1 MFLGEYR
8 HTLDQK
14 GRVNLPTKFRKDL
27 SQGVVITRGVDRCLF
42 VYPRATWERLSLN
55 LARLPLTARSS
66 RAFARLL
73 LAGAMDAQPDAQGRV
88 MLPDYLRSYARIRKP
103 EKPRGPR
110 ASTGEV
116 VIAGIYDR
124 LEIWDATAWDAY
136 TRRTEK
142 RSEDIAETIGSIT
155 AT

>member
-8 HTLDQK
+8 HVLDPK

-42 VYPRATWERLSLN
+42 VYPKVAWERLAAN
-55 LARLPLTARSS
+55 LAQLPLTAKAS

-73 LAGAMDAQPDAQGRV
+73 LAGAMDVVPDGQGRV
-88 MLPDYLRSYARIRKP
+88 MLPEYLRLYARIGKSV
-103 EKPRGPR
+103 KPRGPR
-110 ASTGEV
+110 ASTGQV
-116 VIAGIYDR
+116 VIAGVYDR
-124 LEIWDATAWDAY
+124 LEIWDAAAWGAC
-136 TRRTEK
+136 TRPTEK
-142 RSEDIAETIGSIT
+142 RSEAIAETIGSLT